1 MGAEAFDGIA
11 NRGLK
16 GSKLRH
22 KNLKQM
28 HQTEREYKSEK
39 ELKNSIRKLVR
50 CLPSKGDILQE
61 PSKLLKKY
69 PLIGN

>member
-16 GSKLRH
+16 GSKLKH

-39 ELKNSIRKLVR
+39 ELRNSIRKLIDKEIIDHAEIVNKF
-50 CLPSKGDILQE
+50 LVTKLIIL
-61 PSKLLKKY
+61 
-69 PLIGN
+69 G